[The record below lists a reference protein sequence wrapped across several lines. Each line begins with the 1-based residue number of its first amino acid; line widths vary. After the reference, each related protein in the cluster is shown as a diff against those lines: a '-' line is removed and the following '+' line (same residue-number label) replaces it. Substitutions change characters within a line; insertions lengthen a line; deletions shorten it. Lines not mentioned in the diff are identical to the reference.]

1 MNSSPLPLPHLHI
14 HLAVLS
20 SCFLILYFHNGIPK
34 NCLLPPTFI
43 NLKLVLISLL
53 LLHCVLFWSWGLPFL
68 PKILFIIRI
77 KRMYVKKKHRGKK
90 FKTKQLTFVTPRPS
104 NCLRGFLRVLGDGIA
119 GQKRSCTFLSSCLWS
134 ELSSVSERLSP
145 PVIRPGFV
153 ST

>member
-14 HLAVLS
+14 HLAVRS

-43 NLKLVLISLL
+43 NLNPVLISLL
-53 LLHCVLFWSWGLPFL
+53 LLDCVLLWSWGLPFL

-77 KRMYVKKKHRGKK
+77 KRMYVEKKHRGKK

-119 GQKRSCTFLSSCLWS
+119 GQKRSCTFVSSSLWW
-134 ELSSVSERLSP
+134 ELSSICERLSLT
-145 PVIRPGFV
+145 VMRPGFV

>member
-20 SCFLILYFHNGIPK
+20 SCFQILYFHNGIHK

-43 NLKLVLISLL
+43 NLNPVLISLL
-53 LLHCVLFWSWGLPFL
+53 LLQCSLM
-68 PKILFIIRI
+68 ILRTSISSKDSFHYKDQEDVCER
-77 KRMYVKKKHRGKK
+77 KHWGKK

-104 NCLRGFLRVLGDGIA
+104 NGLRGFLRVLGDGIA